1 MKNKTY
7 ITVMISILFVG
18 LVCILFLYLEF
29 NAGEVLKIVVP
40 TITSLL
46 TVVSGL
52 FIFQL
57 QRNEQNRKAE
67 ENKNEEKERLA
78 AIIYSEIN
86 NAQLAIDTIKTESIK
101 NQEKNITGAIIN
113 EGSPVVLVSESWN
126 KNKHLFIRDLKKEH
140 FEVIDGS
147 FNAAIQAEDCRKWA
161 VELFRGQ
168 ALQKASSR
176 INIISLISKD
186 LVMEKLAVKY
196 KISQANLITDQQI
209 VDAKKEAETSI
220 SMLIDGPSNLFIP
233 TELNHRAELA
243 LQQFKPIINTPAGEA
258 LKLLC
263 GSLSL

>member
-18 LVCILFLYLEF
+18 LICILFLYLEF

-57 QRNEQNRKAE
+57 QRNEQNRKADE
-67 ENKNEEKERLA
+67 SKSEEKERLA

-86 NAQLAIDTIKTESIK
+86 NAQLAINSIEANNINNK
-101 NQEKNITGAIIN
+101 RQNITRAIIN
-113 EGSPVVLVSESWN
+113 EDSPVVLVSESWN

-186 LVMEKLAVKY
+186 LVMERLATKY
-196 KISQANLITDQQI
+196 KISQTKLTTDEQI
-209 VDAKKEAETSI
+209 VNARQEAEI
-220 SMLIDGPSNLFIP
+220 SFSKLMDGPSNLFMP